1 MRRPA
6 SIALALCLAGTASAQ
21 EPEPVAVKPTYVP
34 PVLEDSIAL
43 PDEQA
48 PQPASGPGCWRA
60 QPMPRC
66 PGFFLTDIGIETP
79 MFSTRT
85 RDAGR
90 LRGAFPMRLMWS
102 IGLMGTSG
110 RHSHGGAIAVTSDE
124 TVNAGLVIEYR
135 YRNWLGGDG
144 AFDAGLGYRRGS
156 VSLSGETVQARG
168 VTLLAG
174 YTPNRWIGVTLRG
187 DLLRARGRPHSAL
200 MIGATSTRAS
210 EFMFRAVFIEIVRAL
225 FAKIGVELEDEEQ

>member
-1 MRRPA
+1 M
-6 SIALALCLAGTASAQ
+6 
-21 EPEPVAVKPTYVP
+21 AVKPTYVP
-34 PVLEDSIAL
+34 PVMEDSIAP
-43 PDEQA
+43 PDEQE

-90 LRGAFPMRLMWS
+90 LRGAFPMRLTWS
-102 IGLMGTSG
+102 VGFMGTSG
-110 RHSHGGAIAVTSDE
+110 RHSHGGALAATSDE
-124 TVNAGLVIEYR
+124 TVSAGMVIEYR

-144 AFDAGLGYRRGS
+144 AFDAGLGYRRGAVRDAS
-156 VSLSGETVQARG
+156 EMVRASG

-187 DLLRARGRPHSAL
+187 DLLRARGRAHNAL

-210 EFMFRAVFIEIVRAL
+210 EFMFRAVFIEMVRAL
-225 FAKIGVELEDEEQ
+225 LGSIGIDLEEEER

>member
-1 MRRPA
+1 M
-6 SIALALCLAGTASAQ
+6 
-21 EPEPVAVKPTYVP
+21 AVKPTYVP

-79 MFSTRT
+79 LYSTRT
-85 RDAGR
+85 GDAAR
-90 LRGAFPMRLMWS
+90 LRGSVPMRLMWS
-102 IGLMGTSG
+102 VGFMGTSG
-110 RHSHGGAIAVTSDE
+110 RHSHGGAFALTSDDN
-124 TVNAGLVIEYR
+124 VRAGTVIEYR
-135 YRNWLGGDG
+135 YRNWLGGNS
-144 AFDAGLGYRRGS
+144 AFDAGLGYRGTS
-156 VSLSGETVQARG
+156 VRQGDEWVQARG
-168 VTLLAG
+168 ATLLAG

-187 DLLRARGRPHSAL
+187 DVLRARKRSHNAL
-200 MIGATSTRAS
+200 MIGAASTRAS

-225 FAKIGVELEDEEQ
+225 FAKIGIELEDEEQ